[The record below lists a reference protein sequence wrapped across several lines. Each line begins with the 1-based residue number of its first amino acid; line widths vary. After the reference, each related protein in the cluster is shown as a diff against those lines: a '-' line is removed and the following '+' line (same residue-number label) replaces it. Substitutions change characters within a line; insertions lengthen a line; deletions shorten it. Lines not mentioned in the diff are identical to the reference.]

1 MTDINHVLVIG
12 RLTKDFGAD
21 PRTFFYTTGGTA
33 CAKVSIAVNRSV
45 KQSDGQWTDEVSFF
59 DVTIWGKT
67 AENLKPY
74 LVKGKQIAVDGYLKQ
89 DRWQKDGQNFSKVNV
104 VANSVQL
111 LGGGTSAPESA
122 PAPQPQN
129 YGRNYQHAQEAYRD
143 NPQQV
148 PPRVQGN
155 YTPPQAYQMPAAQ
168 QQFGGGDDFP
178 EDLPF

>member
-12 RLTKDFGAD
+12 RLTKDFGND

-122 PAPQPQN
+122 PVPQN
-129 YGRNYQHAQEAYRD
+129 YGRAQEPYHG
-143 NPQQV
+143 NSPQV
-148 PPRVQGN
+148 PPRMQGN
-155 YTPPQAYQMPAAQ
+155 YMQPQTHQMPAPQ
-168 QQFGGGDDFP
+168 QQFGGSDDFP